1 MVTVDHLLVAS
12 PKRKLAMLLPLGE
25 WKNQKLL
32 EDSAPAAAA
41 PAGPAATIIS
51 KAVLTTNNPV
61 TDAISWMLYGYSI
74 ADIRRRMELKWP
86 LKNDKVLFLVVEP
99 K

>member
-1 MVTVDHLLVAS
+1 MVTVDHMLAAS

-32 EDSAPAAAA
+32 EESETEVADKE
-41 PAGPAATIIS
+41 GNVATIIS

-61 TDAISWMLYGYSI
+61 TDAISWMLYVYSI

>member
-1 MVTVDHLLVAS
+1 MVTVDHLLAAS

-32 EDSAPAAAA
+32 EESETEVADKE
-41 PAGPAATIIS
+41 GNVATIIS

-61 TDAISWMLYGYSI
+61 TDAIS
-74 ADIRRRMELKWP
+74 
-86 LKNDKVLFLVVEP
+86 
-99 K
+99 

>member
-1 MVTVDHLLVAS
+1 MVTVDHMLAAS

-32 EDSAPAAAA
+32 EGSETEVSDKE
-41 PAGPAATIIS
+41 GNVATIIS
-51 KAVLTTNNPV
+51 KVVLTTNHPV

-86 LKNDKVLFLVVEP
+86 LKNDRVLFLVVEP

>member
-1 MVTVDHLLVAS
+1 MY
-12 PKRKLAMLLPLGE
+12 KR
-25 WKNQKLL
+25 Q
-32 EDSAPAAAA
+32 
-41 PAGPAATIIS
+41 IIS

>member
-32 EDSAPAAAA
+32 EESETEVADKE
-41 PAGPAATIIS
+41 GNVATIHQ
-51 KAVLTTNNPV
+51 
-61 TDAISWMLYGYSI
+61 
-74 ADIRRRMELKWP
+74 
-86 LKNDKVLFLVVEP
+86 
-99 K
+99 